1 MRMKKIMMTIIVFAL
16 AVTVFA
22 AGVRED
28 DPRVELTA
36 GSINAVGTAGART
49 VDYIAEYLS
58 ERSGGNIVLK
68 HFPAGQLGQPPD
80 MIDQC
85 SIGALDVV
93 WVDISNYGPIDKDY
107 NIFGMGY
114 VFRDQDHLARFLES
128 PDYERMAEQ
137 LRVQKG
143 VLTISSGAQR
153 PARHVFS
160 KKPIRSAEDFAGMNF
175 RVPGLE
181 MYLRTFE
188 GIGANPMRIDYG
200 ESYMAL
206 SQGLV
211 DGIENPL
218 DAGYGMKFHQ
228 VAPYFVPTGHIRTV
242 NTFVMNE
249 DRFNSLPADYQ
260 ELIREAAR
268 AGDEFYMQL
277 VEQEKEELLRAMEQE
292 GATILPAID
301 VVPLQRRLASVARD
315 LEAQGAW
322 TEGLWERIQAVE

>member
-1 MRMKKIMMTIIVFAL
+1 MMKRIVVTVIVFAL
-16 AVTVFA
+16 AVSVFA
-22 AGVRED
+22 TGVRED
-28 DPRVELTA
+28 DPKVELTA

-49 VDYIAEYLS
+49 VDYIAEYLLD
-58 ERSGGNIVLK
+58 RSGGNIVLN

-85 SIGALDVV
+85 SIGALDIV
-93 WVDISNYGPIDKDY
+93 WVDVSNYGPIDKDY

-114 VFRDQDHLARFLES
+114 VFRDQDHVAGFLES
-128 PDYERMAEQ
+128 DDYQRMAER

-143 VLTISSGAQR
+143 IVTISSGAQR

-160 KKPIRSAEDFAGMNF
+160 TKPIRSAEDFVGMNF

-181 MYLRTFE
+181 MYLKTFE

-211 DGIENPL
+211 DAIENPI

-228 VAPYFVPTGHIRTV
+228 VARYFVPTGHIRTV

-249 DRFNSLPADYQ
+249 TRFNSLPAEYQ
-260 ELIREAAR
+260 ELIREAAK

-277 VEQEKEELLRAMEQE
+277 VEEEKDELLRSMEQE
-292 GATILPAID
+292 GAVILPPID
-301 VVPLQRRLASVARD
+301 VVPLQRRLASVAQE

-322 TEGLWERIQAVE
+322 TEGLWERIQEID

>member
-1 MRMKKIMMTIIVFAL
+1 MMKRIVVTVIVFTL
-16 AVTVFA
+16 AVSVFA
-22 AGVRED
+22 AGARED
-28 DPRVELTA
+28 DLKVELTA

-49 VDYIAEYLS
+49 VDYIAEYLLD
-58 ERSGGNIVLK
+58 RSGGNIVLN

-85 SIGALDVV
+85 SIGALDIV
-93 WVDISNYGPIDKDY
+93 WVDVSNYGPIDKDY

-114 VFRDQDHLARFLES
+114 VFRDQDHLAGFLES
-128 PDYERMAEQ
+128 DDYQRMAER
-137 LRVQKG
+137 LRAQKG
-143 VLTISSGAQR
+143 IVTISSGAQR

-160 KKPIRSAEDFAGMNF
+160 KKPIRSAEDFEGMNF

-181 MYLRTFE
+181 MYLKTFE

-211 DGIENPL
+211 DGIENPI

-249 DRFNSLPADYQ
+249 DSFNSLPAEYQ

-268 AGDEFYMQL
+268 AGDEFYMNL
-277 VEQEKEELLRAMEQE
+277 VDEERDELLQAMEQE
-292 GATILPAID
+292 GAVILPPID
-301 VVPLQRRLASVARD
+301 VVPLQRRLASVAQE

-322 TEGLWERIQAVE
+322 TEGLWESIQAID

>member
-1 MRMKKIMMTIIVFAL
+1 MKRLISVVVVFLL
-16 AVTVFA
+16 AASLFA
-22 AGVRED
+22 AGVGEE

-36 GSINAVGTAGART
+36 GSINAVGTPGART
-49 VDYIAEYLS
+49 VDYIAEYLY
-58 ERSGGNIVLK
+58 EKSGGNIIVE
-68 HFPAGQLGQPPD
+68 HYPAGQLGEPPD

-85 SIGALDVV
+85 SVGALDIV
-93 WVDISNYGPIDKDY
+93 WVDISNYGPIFKDY

-114 VFRDQDHLARFLES
+114 VFRDQEHLAAFLES
-128 PDYERMAEQ
+128 SEYERMTEE
-137 LRVQKG
+137 LREQKG
-143 VLTISSGAQR
+143 VLTISSGALR

-160 KKPIRSAEDFAGMNF
+160 TKPIERAEDFEGMDF

-181 MYLRTFE
+181 MYLKTFE
-188 GIGANPMRIDYG
+188 GIGANPIRVDYG

-249 DRFNSLPADYQ
+249 QKFNSLPAEYQ
-260 ELIREAAR
+260 DLIREAAR
-268 AGDEFYMQL
+268 AGDEFYMSL
-277 VEQEKEELLRAMEQE
+277 VDEKKDEILANMEDE
-292 GATILPAID
+292 GAVILPPID
-301 VVPLQRRLASVARD
+301 VVPLQRRLASAAQE
-315 LEAQGAW
+315 LEEQGSW
-322 TEGLWERIQAVE
+322 TEGLWESIQAIE